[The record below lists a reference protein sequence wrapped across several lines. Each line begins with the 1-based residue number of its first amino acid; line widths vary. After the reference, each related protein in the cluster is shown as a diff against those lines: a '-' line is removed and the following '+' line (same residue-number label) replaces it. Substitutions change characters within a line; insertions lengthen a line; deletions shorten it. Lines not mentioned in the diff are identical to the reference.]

1 MRTIFMTI
9 LLVAICLS
17 GYRYFIADNT
27 TGLWGDQKAVK
38 GKKDTV
44 VSVTEIPTA

>member
-17 GYRYFIADNT
+17 GYRYFIADDA
-27 TGLWGDQKAVK
+27 TGLWGDQKDIK
-38 GKKDTV
+38 TKKDTV
-44 VSVTEIPTA
+44 VTGTNIPTT